1 MPRSPR
7 SLLVL
12 LAAMLTVLG
21 GAGMTGCGS
30 SHAESATGSAVS
42 TARPAATTPAR
53 GTKGPAT
60 VKVGRSRLG
69 SILVD
74 ASGRTLYLFKEDRP
88 GKALCTSDYL
98 NCTTGWPP
106 LMTTGRPHAQ
116 AGVHTRLLGSIHRT
130 KPAGSQ
136 VTYNRHP
143 LYLSIADK
151 QPGDVNGQ
159 GNHAYWYVLSPNG
172 RPITKK

>member
-7 SLLVL
+7 SLPVV

-21 GAGMTGCGS
+21 WVGMSGCGS
-30 SHAESATGSAVS
+30 SDAKSATGSAVS
-42 TARPAATTPAR
+42 TARPAETTPPPA
-53 GTKGPAT
+53 TDGPAT
-60 VKVGRSRLG
+60 VKVGQSRLG

-74 ASGRTLYLFKEDRP
+74 ASGRTLYLFKEDKP
-88 GKALCTSDYL
+88 GRSLCTSDYL

-116 AGVHTRLLGSIHRT
+116 AGVRIRLLGSIDRT

-143 LYLSIADK
+143 LYLYIADK
-151 QPGDVNGQ
+151 QPGDVEGQ
-159 GNHAYWYVLSPNG
+159 GNNSYWYVLSPSG